1 MIEAAH
7 RKLTY
12 DDLAR
17 LPDDDG
23 LTRELLDG
31 ELFVT
36 PAPGTVHQRV
46 SKRLQRQLEA
56 YFERRRLGEVFDAPI
71 DVILG
76 RHDVPQPDIVVV
88 TRAGLITDRAV
99 EGSPALVVEILSPS
113 TAARDRTL
121 KASRY
126 ALAGVLHYWIVDPVR
141 QHVEC
146 RQLAGKRYVVVA
158 ESTSN
163 DASLKHPGWKGLT
176 IDLRKL
182 WAPPPIPKSAH
193 RTTRRRR
200 QTY

>member
-1 MIEAAH
+1 MLCCPGRPPRGRSPMIETAH

-56 YFERRRLGEVFDAPI
+56 HFERRRLGEVFNAPL

-99 EGSPALVVEILSPS
+99 EG
-113 TAARDRTL
+113 
-121 KASRY
+121 
-126 ALAGVLHYWIVDPVR
+126 
-141 QHVEC
+141 
-146 RQLAGKRYVVVA
+146 
-158 ESTSN
+158 
-163 DASLKHPGWKGLT
+163 
-176 IDLRKL
+176 
-182 WAPPPIPKSAH
+182 
-193 RTTRRRR
+193 
-200 QTY
+200 